1 KDDHMTRK
9 AKLLAVSIA
18 ALGLTPLMASAEQT
32 NPSESALFQNATI
45 SLQTAGETAL
55 STHAGTLASVQFN
68 DENGTGVY
76 EALVVDADGMS
87 WMVKVD
93 AMTGRVLAQGQA
105 ALMDDEDEGDES
117 AEVDDGESGES
128 NDG

>member
-1 KDDHMTRK
+1 MTRK
-9 AKLLAVSIA
+9 ADLLAVIVA
-18 ALGLTPLMASAEQT
+18 ALGMTPMMVSAEQT
-32 NPSESALFQNATI
+32 NASEKALFQGAMV

-76 EALVVDADGMS
+76 EALVLDANGMT

-93 AMTGRVLAQGQA
+93 AMTGLVLAQGQA
-105 ALMDDEDEGDES
+105 AVMDDEDNGHQNAQMDDGDNDES
-117 AEVDDGESGES
+117 KDG
-128 NDG
+128 